1 MTTPKQKFEIG
12 DLGGAIETL
21 TGEVKASPADSRRRT
36 FLFEL
41 LCFAG
46 EWDRAERQLDVL
58 ARESVRTELGVELY
72 RNAIKAERERAR
84 VFAEGGRP
92 HFLAEPPAYVG
103 VQLEALDRMVGGAT
117 SEARELLDRVEE
129 ERPAL
134 PCVVN
139 GERHDDLRDAD
150 DRLGPVLEIVVGD
163 HYTWLPWEQIKRINV
178 ERPARLRDLLWIP
191 TRIESR
197 DGSVGDVFVMA
208 LYPESSR
215 SANDEVRLGRMT
227 DWVKVSDELYAGIG
241 LRMLLVGEED
251 RPMPDVRS
259 MSIDEVV
266 RDGTGCVSDR
276 VDPER

>member
-21 TGEVKASPADSRRRT
+21 TGEVKASPTDSRRRT

-46 EWDRAERQLDVL
+46 EWDRADRHLDVL

-84 VFAEGGRP
+84 IFGQSSKGESPGRP

-103 VQLEALDRMVGGAT
+103 MQLEALDRVVAGAT

-129 ERPAL
+129 DRPAL

-139 GERHDDLRDAD
+139 GERHGDLRDAD
-150 DRLGPVLEIVVGD
+150 DLIGPVLEIIVGD
-163 HYTWLPWEQIKRINV
+163 RYTWLPWEQVKRINV

-197 DGSVGDVFVMA
+197 DGSVGDVHVMA
-208 LYPESSR
+208 LYPGSSR
-215 SANDEVRLGRMT
+215 YANDEVRLGRMT
-227 DWVKVSDELYAGIG
+227 DWVRMSDELYAGVG
-241 LRMLLVGEED
+241 LRMLLVGDED
-251 RPMPDVRS
+251 RPMPDVRT
-259 MSIDEVV
+259 IAFDEVGDV
-266 RDGTGCVSDR
+266 DR
-276 VDPER
+276 S